1 LEKAVGNFMKGCHK
15 AGYQNQKTSIDSD
28 MNRRSFLKM
37 TTVGAAVG
45 AFARPAS
52 VVAATAPKP
61 NRNLRKAIMY
71 STIGVKGSVLEKFR
85 AMKEAGFEGVEPM
98 GAMNRDEVLAAF
110 KETGLKAASV
120 CDHIH
125 WVKPLSS
132 PDEAT
137 RQLGLDGLL
146 QSLRDAHAYGAG
158 SVLLVPG
165 IARDGVSY
173 EQCWERSIVEIKKAI
188 PVAKELGVKISIEN
202 VGNNFITTPE
212 QATDYLN
219 AINSEWVGWHF
230 DIGNV
235 GQKYGPA
242 ERWIQ
247 VLGKRINR
255 IHVKDFSTKPAASV
269 PRDGARGERPKLLD
283 GETNWPAVVKALETA
298 GYQGWAISEQ
308 PNSQSADI
316 QTARDL
322 SERMDRIFAS

>member
-1 LEKAVGNFMKGCHK
+1 
-15 AGYQNQKTSIDSD
+15 
-28 MNRRSFLKM
+28 MNRRSFLKI
-37 TTVGAAVG
+37 TIGGAAAA
-45 AFARPAS
+45 AFAPDAS
-52 VVAATAPKP
+52 PVSK
-61 NRNLRKAIMY
+61 RNLRKAIMY

-85 AMKEAGFEGVEPM
+85 VMKEAGFEGVEPM

-110 KETGLKAASV
+110 KETGLQAASV

-125 WVKPLSS
+125 WAKPLSA

-137 RQLGLDGLL
+137 RKLGLDGLL

-188 PVAKELGVKISIEN
+188 PLAKDLGVKISIEN

-212 QATDYLN
+212 KAMDYLD
-219 AINSEWVGWHF
+219 AINSQAVGWHF

-235 GQKYGPA
+235 GRNYGPA
-242 ERWIQ
+242 ERWIEL
-247 VLGKRINR
+247 LGKRIVR
-255 IHVKDFSTKPAASV
+255 IHVKDFTTKPAVS
-269 PRDGARGERPKLLD
+269 GARGERPKLLD
-283 GETNWPAVVKALETA
+283 GETNWPAVMNALDRA

-308 PNSQSADI
+308 PAGQAADA
-316 QTARDL
+316 QTASDL
-322 SERMDRIFAS
+322 AERMDKIFAS